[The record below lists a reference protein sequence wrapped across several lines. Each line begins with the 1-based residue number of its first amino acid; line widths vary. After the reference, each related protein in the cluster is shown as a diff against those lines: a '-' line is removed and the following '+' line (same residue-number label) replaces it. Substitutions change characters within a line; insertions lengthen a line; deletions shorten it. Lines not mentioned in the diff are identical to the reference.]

1 MEHLHTTICA
11 LATPPG
17 EGGIA
22 TVRVSGPD
30 AYGIVGK
37 IFAPVRQGKSVA
49 DAKGYTAM
57 LGHYLLH
64 GAEMDECVAL
74 FFRAPHSYTGEDV
87 IELSVHGGTAM
98 ADGLLEALITAGCA
112 PAGPG
117 EFTRRALENGRM
129 SLTQAEAVMEVI
141 AANGRQGAALAKS
154 ALDGRL
160 AKRIGKIQT
169 ALQTLN
175 AHLTAWVDYPEEDV
189 PELSDAAFV
198 GTLTEQKAALD
209 ALISGYSAGA
219 VLRHGVDCV
228 LLGRPNVGK
237 STLLNLL
244 SGFERAIV
252 TPWRVPHG
260 TWWSRRSSWPGFV
273 CFWRIRRVSGTPT
286 IWWRRKASAAAT
298 ATWNA
303 PAWSLQ
309 CSTAPRLSPPPI
321 FRWRKSARPAGRG
334 DPQ

>member
-1 MEHLHTTICA
+1 
-11 LATPPG
+11 
-17 EGGIA
+17 
-22 TVRVSGPD
+22 
-30 AYGIVGK
+30 
-37 IFAPVRQGKSVA
+37 
-49 DAKGYTAM
+49 M

-175 AHLTAWVDYPEEDV
+175 AHLTACVDYPE
-189 PELSDAAFV
+189 
-198 GTLTEQKAALD
+198 
-209 ALISGYSAGA
+209 
-219 VLRHGVDCV
+219 
-228 LLGRPNVGK
+228 
-237 STLLNLL
+237 
-244 SGFERAIV
+244 
-252 TPWRVPHG
+252 
-260 TWWSRRSSWPGFV
+260 
-273 CFWRIRRVSGTPT
+273 
-286 IWWRRKASAAAT
+286 
-298 ATWNA
+298 
-303 PAWSLQ
+303 
-309 CSTAPRLSPPPI
+309 
-321 FRWRKSARPAGRG
+321 
-334 DPQ
+334 

>member
-1 MEHLHTTICA
+1 MELHTTICA

-30 AYGIVGK
+30 AYAIVSK

-98 ADGLLEALITAGCA
+98 ADGLQEALITAGCV

-129 SLTQAEAVMEVI
+129 SLTQAEAVMEGLGQVPEI
-141 AANGRQGAALAKS
+141 QDLFIDHIRQGLK
-154 ALDGRL
+154 
-160 AKRIGKIQT
+160 
-169 ALQTLN
+169 
-175 AHLTAWVDYPEEDV
+175 E
-189 PELSDAAFV
+189 
-198 GTLTEQKAALD
+198 
-209 ALISGYSAGA
+209 
-219 VLRHGVDCV
+219 
-228 LLGRPNVGK
+228 RP
-237 STLLNLL
+237 
-244 SGFERAIV
+244 
-252 TPWRVPHG
+252 
-260 TWWSRRSSWPGFV
+260 
-273 CFWRIRRVSGTPT
+273 
-286 IWWRRKASAAAT
+286 
-298 ATWNA
+298 
-303 PAWSLQ
+303 
-309 CSTAPRLSPPPI
+309 LSPVE
-321 FRWRKSARPAGRG
+321 RKTTFLNSFN
-334 DPQ
+334 D